1 MNVVYLL
8 MSGSA
13 ATYIG
18 ATTDPDH
25 RLRQHNRELVGG
37 AKATAGRHWT
47 RAFYIAGFPN
57 WRTTLQFEW
66 AWKHHSRKVKGCGG
80 IEKRLRALA
89 NLLASERAT
98 SKSEPLASYREKLS
112 LMTPPFLMEGLGKIE
127 AGLDGSAD
135 CGRRTSDNPSSN
147 FLSSNLP
154 TFPFEMSSNTASA
167 AASSSVV
174 SQERLIQMFEA
185 AMESNIKTQGMLA
198 DFIAR
203 LNKMGIPVV
212 AAAAPAAAPAAAAGG
227 KAGKGGKAPK
237 EKKPRA
243 KKEKAPLPEP
253 EEGVIRFEGSS
264 EGLYRAFNNFFKASF
279 TVDGKDYMSIA
290 NYFNSQKFAGSDDAF
305 AEEIRG
311 QKNPALTR
319 AKAANK
325 EHPARA
331 DWAAVKVDVMRRGLV
346 AKFSQNAELRT
357 LLLSTGDA
365 PIEATQEDEMATK
378 GYWSIGA
385 DGSGENMLGELLE
398 EVRDIVKGMP
408 EPAAKPAAAPAA
420 AAAKP
425 KPAARAAAPKAKP
438 AAKPAAAAADSDDE
452 EEAPVKGKK
461 ALPPA
466 KPAAAAPAA
475 AAADSD
481 SEEDEDEEDEE

>member
-1 MNVVYLL
+1 MNCVYIL

-18 ATTDPDH
+18 ATNDPDH

-47 RAFYIAGFPN
+47 RAFYIAGFPD

-80 IEKRLRALA
+80 IEKRLRALEA
-89 NLLASERAT
+89 LLACERPT
-98 SKSEPLASYREKLS
+98 SKAEPFASYREKLS
-112 LMTPPFLMEGLGKIE
+112 LMIPPVWTEGLEKIE
-127 AGLDGSAD
+127 AGLDKSAD

-147 FLSSNLP
+147 FLSNI
-154 TFPFEMSSNTASA
+154 FPFQMSSNTAAASV

-174 SQERLIQMFEA
+174 SQERLINMFEA
-185 AMESNIKTQGMLA
+185 AMESNVKTQAMLA

-203 LNKMGIPVV
+203 LNKMGIPV
-212 AAAAPAAAPAAAAGG
+212 APAAAPAAPAAGKG
-227 KAGKGGKAPK
+227 AKAGKGAGK

-243 KKEKAPLPEP
+243 KKEKEPLPEP
-253 EEGVIRFEGSS
+253 EEGVIRFAGSS
-264 EGLYRAFNNFFKASF
+264 EGMYRGFNNFFKAPF

-325 EHPARA
+325 DHPARA

-357 LLLSTGDA
+357 LLLSTGEA

-385 DGSGENMLGELLE
+385 DGNGENMIGELLE

-408 EPAAKPAAAPAA
+408 APAPAAACPAP

-425 KPAARAAAPKAKP
+425 KPAPKAKP

-466 KPAAAAPAA
+466 KPVAAAPAA
-475 AAADSD
+475 AAADDTD

>member
-1 MNVVYLL
+1 
-8 MSGSA
+8 
-13 ATYIG
+13 
-18 ATTDPDH
+18 
-25 RLRQHNRELVGG
+25 
-37 AKATAGRHWT
+37 
-47 RAFYIAGFPN
+47 
-57 WRTTLQFEW
+57 
-66 AWKHHSRKVKGCGG
+66 
-80 IEKRLRALA
+80 
-89 NLLASERAT
+89 
-98 SKSEPLASYREKLS
+98 
-112 LMTPPFLMEGLGKIE
+112 
-127 AGLDGSAD
+127 
-135 CGRRTSDNPSSN
+135 
-147 FLSSNLP
+147 
-154 TFPFEMSSNTASA
+154 MSSNTA
-167 AASSSVV
+167 AASSTV
-174 SQERLIQMFEA
+174 SQERLINMFEA
-185 AMESNIKTQGMLA
+185 AMESNVKTQAMLA
-198 DFIAR
+198 DFIGR
-203 LNKMGIPVV
+203 LSKMGLPL
-212 AAAAPAAAPAAAAGG
+212 ATAAAPAAPAAPA
-227 KAGKGGKAPK
+227 AGKGGKAGKAGKAAGK

-331 DWAAVKVDVMRRGLV
+331 DWAAVKVDVMRHGLV

-398 EVRDIVKGMP
+398 EVRDIIKGMP
-408 EPAAKPAAAPAA
+408 EPAPAPAAAPAA
-420 AAAKP
+420 AAKP
-425 KPAARAAAPKAKP
+425 KPAPKAKP
-438 AAKPAAAAADSDDE
+438 AAKPAACAPKAATADSDDE

-466 KPAAAAPAA
+466 KPAAAAPATA
-475 AAADSD
+475 VPTAAADSD
-481 SEEDEDEEDEE
+481 SEEDEEDEE

>member
-1 MNVVYLL
+1 MNCVYIL

-18 ATTDPDH
+18 ATIDPDH

-47 RAFYIAGFPN
+47 RAFYIAGFPD

-80 IEKRLRALA
+80 IEKRLRALEA
-89 NLLASERAT
+89 LLACERPT
-98 SKSEPLASYREKLS
+98 SKAEPFASYREKLS
-112 LMTPPFLMEGLGKIE
+112 LMIPPFWTEGLGKIE
-127 AGLDGSAD
+127 AGFGGSAD

-147 FLSSNLP
+147 FLSNNLP
-154 TFPFEMSSNTASA
+154 TFPFEMSSNTA
-167 AASSSVV
+167 AASASASASSVV
-174 SQERLIQMFEA
+174 SQERLINMFEA
-185 AMESNIKTQGMLA
+185 AMESNVKTQAMLA
-198 DFIAR
+198 DFIGR
-203 LNKMGIPVV
+203 LSKMGLPLA
-212 AAAAPAAAPAAAAGG
+212 AAAAPAAAPAPA
-227 KAGKGGKAPK
+227 AGKGKGKAAGK

-243 KKEKAPLPEP
+243 KKEKEPLPEP
-253 EEGVIRFEGSS
+253 EEGVIRFAGSS
-264 EGLYRAFNNFFKASF
+264 EGMYRGFNNFFKAPF

-325 EHPARA
+325 DHPARA

-357 LLLSTGDA
+357 LLLSTGEA

-385 DGSGENMLGELLE
+385 DGNGENMIGELLE
-398 EVRDIVKGMP
+398 EVRDTVKGMP
-408 EPAAKPAAAPAA
+408 APAAAAACPAP

-425 KPAARAAAPKAKP
+425 KPAARAAPKAKP
-438 AAKPAAAAADSDDE
+438 AAKPAPAAADSDDE

-466 KPAAAAPAA
+466 KPAAAAPAPE
-475 AAADSD
+475 AADDTD
-481 SEEDEDEEDEE
+481 SEEDEEDEE